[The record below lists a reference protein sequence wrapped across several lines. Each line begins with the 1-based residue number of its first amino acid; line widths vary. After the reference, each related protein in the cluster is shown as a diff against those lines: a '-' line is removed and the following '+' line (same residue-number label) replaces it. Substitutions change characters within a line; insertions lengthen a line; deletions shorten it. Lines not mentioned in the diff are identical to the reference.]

1 MEQRGQ
7 PKSTLSVVASARAGY
22 GRHRAAGDQAVR
34 YGQTSRYRSVQ
45 QGRIQVASST
55 GVPLGSKFRKVNAYS
70 LKISKPCHYIYD
82 ILHLENAMLIE
93 SDVRS
98 LDGVCCSSSTAPEVM
113 LP

>member
-55 GVPLGSKFRKVNAYS
+55 SATRKQIQESECLQLEDQQAMSLYIRHLALGE
-70 LKISKPCHYIYD
+70 CHA
-82 ILHLENAMLIE
+82 HRE
-93 SDVRS
+93 
-98 LDGVCCSSSTAPEVM
+98 
-113 LP
+113 